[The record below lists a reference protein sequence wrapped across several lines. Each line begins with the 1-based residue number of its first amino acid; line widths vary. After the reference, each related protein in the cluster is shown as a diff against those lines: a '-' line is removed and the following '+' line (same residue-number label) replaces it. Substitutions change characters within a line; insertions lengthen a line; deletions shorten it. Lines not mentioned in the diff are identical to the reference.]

1 MKRILK
7 KLAFFFMN
15 CLPLNKKL
23 IVFESNPDISDS
35 TYALYLY
42 IRKNYPT
49 YKCVWA
55 IKPEQIKK
63 CKEKKIRYFLANNK
77 ILSLFYLSTCKYFL
91 YT

>member
-42 IRKNYPT
+42 T
-49 YKCVWA
+49 
-55 IKPEQIKK
+55 KK
-63 CKEKKIRYFLANNK
+63 
-77 ILSLFYLSTCKYFL
+77 LSYLQMCL
-91 YT
+91 GH